1 MLYGREGMSLQMAA
15 NRKYNLGLVQMRM
28 GHDPE
33 VNLESAVR
41 QAREAARLGANVV
54 CLPELFR
61 AQYFCQREDVRLFDL
76 AEPIPGPSTTRLGEV
91 AREARVVVIA
101 SLFERRAPGLYHNT
115 AVTLDVDGTIASV
128 YRKMHIPD
136 DPLYYEKFYFA
147 PGDLGFK
154 AVDTAFGRV
163 GTLVCWDQW
172 YPEGARLTA
181 LQGAEVLFYPTA
193 IGWHPSEK
201 DEFGAAQYDAWQTVQ
216 RSHAIA
222 NGVYVAAV
230 NRVGHE
236 QGDILG
242 NRAEGPGLEFWGGSF
257 LADPFGRVIARASH
271 DAEEIVLG
279 EVDLALLEDTR
290 RNWPFLR
297 DRRIDA
303 YAPITQRFLDP
314 VNSWPSD
321 GEPKQR

>member
-163 GTLVCWDQW
+163 GTLVCWDQ
-172 YPEGARLTA
+172 
-181 LQGAEVLFYPTA
+181 
-193 IGWHPSEK
+193 
-201 DEFGAAQYDAWQTVQ
+201 
-216 RSHAIA
+216 
-222 NGVYVAAV
+222 
-230 NRVGHE
+230 
-236 QGDILG
+236 
-242 NRAEGPGLEFWGGSF
+242 
-257 LADPFGRVIARASH
+257 
-271 DAEEIVLG
+271 
-279 EVDLALLEDTR
+279 
-290 RNWPFLR
+290 
-297 DRRIDA
+297 
-303 YAPITQRFLDP
+303 
-314 VNSWPSD
+314 
-321 GEPKQR
+321 